1 MEDGGEE
8 VEVEGGEVGMDGECK
23 EEGVGDEVEEVHDRT
38 EQLER
43 ESMAQLDPQIF

>member
-1 MEDGGEE
+1 MEDDGEE
-8 VEVEGGEVGMDGECK
+8 VVEGVEAGMDGECM

-38 EQLER
+38 EQLVR